1 MTREYIVVS
10 FIDDAQFDHFS
21 SELFTDIDSAFKAV
35 QSLKKTHKADDS
47 IYEIRMSFW
56 DTESEAKEYIKELI
70 FHM

>member
-35 QSLKKTHKADDS
+35 QSLKKIHKADDS
-47 IYEIRMSFW
+47 LYEIRMSFY
-56 DTESEAKEYIKELI
+56 DNEKDALEYINELKESV
-70 FHM
+70 